1 MKRYTQAKK
10 TQMLTGGLDHFTVTT
25 PESIVPTADGS
36 VEYHSE
42 EFKNYY
48 EQARVWEKLIEVF
61 RTRGN
66 VVIVSELA
74 GGGFTVA
81 VEHKDAVDA
90 AEIQEKIR
98 ELGSVAFG
106 EETVEVADEFGTL
119 PGEAGY
125 VTTEEVQPATVDL
138 SGVTVS
144 KVDYSLL

>member
-10 TQMLTGGLDHFTVTT
+10 TQMLTGGLDHFTVAT

-36 VEYHSE
+36 AEYHSE

-48 EQARVWEKLIEVF
+48 EQTRVWEKLIEVF

-74 GGGFTVA
+74 TGGFTVA

-98 ELGSVAFG
+98 ELGSVEFG
-106 EETVEVADEFGTL
+106 VEMVEVADEFGTL

-125 VTTEEVQPATVDL
+125 VTTEEEQDATVDL

-144 KVDYSLL
+144 KVDYDLL

>member
-10 TQMLTGGLDHFTVTT
+10 TQMLTGGLEHFTVTGAD
-25 PESIVPTADGS
+25 IVPTADGS
-36 VEYHSE
+36 SEYHSE

-74 GGGFTVA
+74 AGGFTVA
-81 VEHKDAVDA
+81 VEHKDAIDA
-90 AEIQEKIR
+90 SEIQEKIR
-98 ELGSVAFG
+98 ELGEVPFG
-106 EETVEVADEFGTL
+106 TTMVEVADEFGTL

-125 VTTEEVQPATVDL
+125 VTTEEEQDATVDL
-138 SGVTVS
+138 SGATVT
-144 KVDYSLL
+144 KVDYDLL